1 MIKSLY
7 TEITSKIR
15 CLLGG
20 NYMKKGFLSVLLTL
34 GMVLTDAANNGICG

>member
-1 MIKSLY
+1 MEAVNMIKSLY

-20 NYMKKGFLSVLLTL
+20 NYCYRGRKQHILVL
-34 GMVLTDAANNGICG
+34 